1 MISTASFFFGRTR
14 MGRTEGEGVSCAAVL
29 LVRLP
34 PPLPVLHPGKRG
46 GYNDDKNIQT
56 CLLGF
61 HRPDSTGHI
70 SRLSAAQAG
79 ELVHRRSH
87 MGSVK
92 IRGAS
97 IASADAPQNLNKYKG
112 GSATTCPHCATD
124 KKSIPWRYITYPC
137 CEAR

>member
-1 MISTASFFFGRTR
+1 M
-14 MGRTEGEGVSCAAVL
+14 
-29 LVRLP
+29 
-34 PPLPVLHPGKRG
+34 LHPGKRG

-97 IASADAPQNLNKYKG
+97 VASADTPQNVTKYKG
-112 GSATTCPHCATD
+112 NSATTCPHCTLVQI
-124 KKSIPWRYITYPC
+124 KKVSHGGTLHTPA
-137 CEAR
+137 ARPGKLHIDLA